1 MRALLSIL
9 ILPLALA
16 ATPCTAS
23 GGAAPVTE
31 RPEPA
36 RLTLKHA
43 PAIEPAPLQSGRY
56 TLKARLAR
64 EESAGELREGGG
76 FALIGRFAKTGASCD
91 FSAIFSNGFEG
102 N

>member
-1 MRALLSIL
+1 MCRTPSLRLLA
-9 ILPLALA
+9 PLLLLTAPAWA
-16 ATPCTAS
+16 ADQ
-23 GGAAPVTE
+23 AAPE
-31 RPEPA
+31 PGRP

-43 PAIEPAPLQSGRY
+43 PQIEAAPLQSPRF
-56 TLKARLAR
+56 TLTARFAR